1 MSAKGPALGLI
12 MFAAALLP
20 PRDAAFGAD
29 TFTFKA
35 DRMSGGRVSGKEITM
50 LTGNAEVRSDKLILK
65 ADRIELQGDDNQF
78 IDCSGDVW
86 GMEEE
91 KNILFQTDRLRYDRK
106 LKIARLEG
114 NSTLED
120 RENEI
125 VAKGR
130 FIEYDDQNEIT
141 VFQISVR
148 LFKDDLVCRSEY
160 AVYRRQAKLL
170 DLSGFPVVFKKND
183 EFRADRIRVDLE
195 TDDVSMEGSVSG
207 SIQEKEKEA
216 ETPPVEAAEGAEIP
230 AAVETEAAESVE
242 ADETAESAEAAVSGE
257 ETPPGG
263 E

>member
-1 MSAKGPALGLI
+1 MIAKGAALAL
-12 MFAAALLP
+12 FAAAILL
-20 PRDAAFGAD
+20 PRDAVFGAD

-50 LTGNAEVRSDKLILK
+50 LTGNAEVRSDSLVLK

-78 IDCSGDVW
+78 IDCAGNVW
-86 GMEEE
+86 GMEED

-170 DLSGFPVVFKKND
+170 DLSGFPVVFKKSD

-207 SIQEKEKEA
+207 SIKEKEKGA
-216 ETPPVEAAEGAEIP
+216 ETPAGETAGEAPAVEGAEEAPAVESEEAAPAAEGAE
-230 AAVETEAAESVE
+230 AAP
-242 ADETAESAEAAVSGE
+242 
-257 ETPPGG
+257 PPG